1 MTLRQE
7 AEGAPYHLA
16 TKMEECGLSRFWVVQ
31 LDAGFEVYQ
40 IAEDASLREP
50 NAWMRLKQ
58 FCEDR
63 DVKIANMAFAS
74 ANLDPAT
81 QINLDPSADG
91 YFYSRRVRQM
101 MAADPMY
108 GGYQD
113 VAQGVGELHGDRLKI
128 IWELDDGRV
137 ETEERNLSDHPK
149 SQNVSLI
156 QK

>member
-7 AEGAPYHLA
+7 AENAPYHLA
-16 TKMEECGLSRFWVVQ
+16 TKMEKCGLSRFWVVQ

-40 IAEDASLREP
+40 VAEDASLCEP

-58 FCEDR
+58 FCEDHG
-63 DVKIANMAFAS
+63 VKIANMAFAN
-74 ANLDPAT
+74 ADLNPAT

-91 YFYSRRVRQM
+91 YFYSRRVRKM
-101 MAADPMY
+101 ISADPIY

-113 VAQGVGELHGDRLKI
+113 IAQGVGELHGDRLKI
-128 IWELDDGRV
+128 IWELDNGQI

-149 SQNVSLI
+149 SQPVSLI

>member
-7 AEGAPYHLA
+7 AESAPYHLA
-16 TKMEECGLSRFWVVQ
+16 TKMEECGLNRFWVVQ

-40 IAEDASLREP
+40 VAEDVSLSEP

-58 FCEDR
+58 FCEDHNA
-63 DVKIANMAFAS
+63 KIANMAFAS

-81 QINLDPSADG
+81 QINLDPLADG
-91 YFYSRRVRQM
+91 YFYSRRVRKM
-101 MAADPMY
+101 MSGDPMY

-113 VAQGVGELHGDRLKI
+113 IAQGVGELHGDRLRI
-128 IWELDDGRV
+128 VWELDNGQV

-149 SQNVSLI
+149 SQPVSLI

>member
-1 MTLRQE
+1 MQLVAFFELYQV
-7 AEGAPYHLA
+7 AE
-16 TKMEECGLSRFWVVQ
+16 E
-31 LDAGFEVYQ
+31 
-40 IAEDASLREP
+40 ISLFEP

-74 ANLDPAT
+74 ASLDPAT

-91 YFYSRRVRQM
+91 YFYSRRVRHM
-101 MAADPMY
+101 MAADPSY

-113 VAQGVGELHGDRLKI
+113 VAQGVGELHGDRLNI

-137 ETEERNLSDHPK
+137 ETEERKLSDHPK
-149 SQNVSLI
+149 SQLMSLI
-156 QK
+156 KK